1 MEKTIEISQGTY
13 RTLIRIAERMNT
25 LARFVEKDG
34 YLTNEDIRLIIGM
47 EPKEEKEEVSE

>member
-13 RTLIRIAERMNT
+13 RTLIRIEERMNT